1 MKTYLVTGGSG
12 FIGSNFIRFLLS
24 KESNCHILN
33 LDKLTYAG
41 NPANLKDIENDKRY
55 KFIKGDICDEK
66 IIRDIFINQKI
77 DVVINFAAETHVD
90 RSIGSPDNFIKTDV
104 FGVFRLLEASRNFG
118 VDLFI
123 QISTD
128 EVYGSI
134 QKGSFYE
141 TDQLLPSSPY
151 SASKAGGDRLA
162 YSYYITYGL
171 PVIITRASNNYGL
184 FQYPEK
190 LIPLFVT
197 NAIENRPLP
206 VYGDGKNIRD
216 WLFVLD
222 HCSAVNF
229 LIKNGERGQVYNIGG
244 GNELENIEITRLI
257 LEKLNKSEDLIQ
269 FVEDRKGHDLRYS
282 IDCSKLIKLGW
293 KPQYSFSDALENTI
307 KWYQSNEDWWKPIKS
322 GEFRSYYENQY
333 RISYESS

>member
-282 IDCSKLIKLGW
+282 IDCSKLINLGW